1 MIPAQ
6 DDQRAALYDC
16 IRVHIVTLRGCKT
29 GSKAIWLL
37 YVHPIHSRVFFSS
50 DRIRAYCGLQTYIR
64 SFRFTCM
71 TDSNFDTLS
80 FLVHSY
86 STSR

>member
-6 DDQRAALYDC
+6 GDQRAALYDC

-37 YVHPIHSRVFFSS
+37 
-50 DRIRAYCGLQTYIR
+50 
-64 SFRFTCM
+64 
-71 TDSNFDTLS
+71 
-80 FLVHSY
+80 
-86 STSR
+86 